1 MLQEIIAGMWV
12 KLTRNSSHRVA
23 IKVAKKVLLG
33 SKRANR
39 KTVCLGAGETSWD
52 NGVTHR
58 EAEVGAPPAPVPS
71 LGSCQVER
79 WAGSISSIIK
89 CERKARFEVE
99 KQ

>member
-79 WAGSISSIIK
+79 
-89 CERKARFEVE
+89 
-99 KQ
+99 